1 MIFLV
6 RSVLYG
12 LRGNKRGRDVDIKSY
27 DDKRTVF
34 KDELV
39 NDIFLPFFF
48 PICHSVI
55 CKYFTE
61 ANNTLLKVSPS

>member
-1 MIFLV
+1 M
-6 RSVLYG
+6 
-12 LRGNKRGRDVDIKSY
+12 NIKSS

-39 NDIFLPFFF
+39 NYIFFTFF

-55 CKYFTE
+55 CEYFIE

>member
-1 MIFLV
+1 MNTSQSVIFLV

-12 LRGNKRGRDVDIKSY
+12 LRGNKRGRDVNIKSS

-39 NDIFLPFFF
+39 NYIFFLPFFQYA
-48 PICHSVI
+48 ILLSVNI
-55 CKYFTE
+55 S
-61 ANNTLLKVSPS
+61 LKQIIRY